1 MTRSDGTLYKKRW
14 RGKVPPV
21 DSINH
26 EHSRGGGGES
36 QVCIN
41 INGEMTP
48 FLKPT
53 KG

>member
-1 MTRSDGTLYKKRW
+1 
-14 RGKVPPV
+14 V

-26 EHSRGGGGES
+26 EHSRGGGGS

-41 INGEMTP
+41 INGEMTS